1 MRSVLALCILIALC
15 ASANAAPRKPQ
26 AQSRSDIASPSQAV
40 TPSYV
45 TPRGAR
51 VYRDN
56 SAPGG
61 FRTDRDEPPDYND
74 PSRRGGG

>member
-1 MRSVLALCILIALC
+1 MRSILALCILIALS
-15 ASANAAPRKPQ
+15 ASANAAPRRPQ
-26 AQSRSDIASPSQAV
+26 AQSRPDITGPGQAV

-51 VYRDN
+51 VYRYN

-61 FRTDRDEPPDYND
+61 YRTDHDEPPDYND